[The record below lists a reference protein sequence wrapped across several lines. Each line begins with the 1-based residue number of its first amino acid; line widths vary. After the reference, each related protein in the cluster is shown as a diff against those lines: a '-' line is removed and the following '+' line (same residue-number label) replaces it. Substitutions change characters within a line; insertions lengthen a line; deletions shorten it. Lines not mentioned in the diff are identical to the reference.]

1 MWAGLSLEAW
11 PAALRWG
18 WPSAAACLAGTV
30 WVTRRKTR
38 MQDARQ
44 RQKARA
50 HEELEAYTQ
59 LDASITSSEET
70 HDLARRV
77 SRTIAEKSAFS
88 RAAVLVRDKA
98 GRLQVTGSRG
108 LDDQTAEA
116 LDAWCESVMQAERG
130 QAGDHCASKLGMRL
144 TPNSFAIVLGKG
156 TDEAGCGRAVVAP
169 MRGTSGRIL
178 GALVVCADGLLS
190 VRRSAI
196 VEAMAAIEALA
207 AKLARSME
215 NAALAE
221 RLLKAEKL
229 AGLGLIA
236 GGVTHAL
243 SNPLTSVLGFAEL
256 IAGTTVEPRVRED
269 AELIVHEAR
278 RMRETVDSLA
288 NYWLP
293 ATGSD
298 ELIEIPSLLDELS
311 DVRSEGLERRG
322 IRLVV
327 ETADVVPVVR
337 GNKDRLRQVVEHLLN
352 NAAQAVGQAQ
362 ELGVLS
368 PLDSDSAAHLIRVTV
383 NCDERMLHLIVSDTG
398 PGFREPAR
406 IFDPFYVGTGADAG
420 EGAKVGLSLCHGI
433 VREHGGEISAFNL
446 HPHGAAVMVDLPL
459 SGMTPVARE
468 VA

>member
-1 MWAGLSLEAW
+1 MWAGLYLDAW
-11 PAALRWG
+11 PAAMRWA
-18 WPSAAACLAGTV
+18 WPGAAACLAGTA
-30 WVTRRKTR
+30 WVTRSKVR

-44 RQKARA
+44 RQKARV

-59 LDASITSSEET
+59 LDVSIASSEET

-88 RAAVLVRDKA
+88 RAAVLVRDTA
-98 GRLQVTGSRG
+98 GRLQVTGSKG
-108 LDDQTAEA
+108 LDEQTAAA

-130 QAGDHCASKLGMRL
+130 QAGSHGASKLGMVL
-144 TPNSFAIVLGKG
+144 TPSSFAIVLGK
-156 TDEAGCGRAVVAP
+156 DANESGCGRAVVTP
-169 MRGTSGRIL
+169 MRSASGRIL
-178 GALVVCADGLLS
+178 GALVVCADGLLG

-196 VEAMAAIEALA
+196 VEAIAAIEALA
-207 AKLARSME
+207 AKLARAIE
-215 NAALAE
+215 NATLAE

-243 SNPLTSVLGFAEL
+243 CNPLTSVLGFAEL
-256 IAGTTVEPRVRED
+256 IADTTTEPRVRED
-269 AELIVHEAR
+269 AELIVREAR

-293 ATGSD
+293 AAGSD

-311 DVRSEGLERRG
+311 DVCSEGLERRG

-327 ETADVVPVVR
+327 ETANVVPVVR
-337 GNKDRLRQVVEHLLN
+337 GNKDRLRQVMEHLLN

-406 IFDPFYVGTGADAG
+406 IFDPFYVSVESGAG

-446 HPHGAAVMVDLPL
+446 QPHGAAVMVDLPL
-459 SGMTPVARE
+459 SGLTPVTRE

>member
-1 MWAGLSLEAW
+1 MWAGLYLDAW
-11 PAALRWG
+11 PAVLRWA
-18 WPSAAACLAGTV
+18 WPGAAVGLAGTA
-30 WVTRRKTR
+30 WITRRKAR

-44 RQKARA
+44 RQKVRA
-50 HEELEAYTQ
+50 YEELEAYTQ
-59 LDASITSSEET
+59 LDACVSSSEET

-88 RAAVLVRDKA
+88 RAAMLVRDAA
-98 GRLQVTGSRG
+98 GRMQVTGSKG
-108 LDDQTAEA
+108 LDEQTAEA

-130 QAGDHCASKLGMRL
+130 LSGAHRSGKLGMRL
-144 TPNSFAIVLGKG
+144 TPNSFAIVLGRG
-156 TDEAGCGRAVVAP
+156 TEEEGCGRAVVAP
-169 MRGTSGRIL
+169 MWGTSGRIL

-207 AKLARSME
+207 AKLARAIE

-256 IAGTTVEPRVRED
+256 IADTTSEPRVRED
-269 AELIVHEAR
+269 AGMIVREAR

-293 ATGSD
+293 VAGSD

-311 DVRSEGLERRG
+311 EVCSEKLERRG

-327 ETADVVPVVR
+327 ETASVVPVVR
-337 GNKDRLRQVVEHLLN
+337 GNKERLRQVMEHLLN
-352 NAAQAVGQAQ
+352 NAAEAVGEAQ
-362 ELGVLS
+362 NLGVVS

-406 IFDPFYVGTGADAG
+406 IFDPFYVGTEASAG

-459 SGMTPVARE
+459 SGMTHVTRE